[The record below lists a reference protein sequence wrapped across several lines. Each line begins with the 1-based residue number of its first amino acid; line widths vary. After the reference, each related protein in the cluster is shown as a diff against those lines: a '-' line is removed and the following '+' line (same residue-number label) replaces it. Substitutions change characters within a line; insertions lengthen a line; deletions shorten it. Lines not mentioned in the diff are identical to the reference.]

1 MSCTGVVHSG
11 EGSGDG
17 VPAGE
22 RAGLHRLVHRLGEAR
37 VDFGYALAK
46 VGKEL
51 GCAEEQVRAKGR
63 KKNRAREMAIY
74 IARGLSGKGCSELGA
89 YFGGVSG
96 ALITMMANRVAKQEI
111 TDKALASSIQ
121 RVKNRIFNI

>member
-1 MSCTGVVHSG
+1 
-11 EGSGDG
+11 
-17 VPAGE
+17 
-22 RAGLHRLVHRLGEAR
+22 
-37 VDFGYALAK
+37 
-46 VGKEL
+46 
-51 GCAEEQVRAKGR
+51 
-63 KKNRAREMAIY
+63 MAIY

-111 TDKALASSIQ
+111 TDRELASSIQ